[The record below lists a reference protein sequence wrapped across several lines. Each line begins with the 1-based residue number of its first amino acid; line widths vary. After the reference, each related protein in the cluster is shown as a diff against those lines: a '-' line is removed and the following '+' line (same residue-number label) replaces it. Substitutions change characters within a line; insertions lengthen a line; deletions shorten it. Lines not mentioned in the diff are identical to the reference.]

1 MDYKKY
7 EALDKSRQKLLCFC
21 AFIGGNIEPQS
32 LKEYAKISSVALTK
46 VTSYVKELTNGSF
59 LQSEG
64 FDWRSHDYIYQIT
77 PAHYYRVL
85 HFLFVSRAE
94 WLVLFESLNIERS
107 ACFST
112 LYDGLKKSI
121 RKEDINIPSFYFTG
135 NMIPYFIPVGMEPDF
150 TPLIR
155 CFPEQTFAGFFEAMV
170 VYLQEYD
177 ILDTN
182 DKLPQ
187 LLEERKDLSDSC
199 RKELTEMLAL
209 YRYFSHGEYKAHKTG
224 IPKTLYA
231 LLLEG
236 IHAVNWGE
244 YGRALVYLGAAVKLR
259 NKKSL
264 HKNLFMNFLNCFYL
278 IMAYVR
284 EGSEESQNKL
294 RQFIRKKVVME
305 ELCLLP
311 ARIIAEYCTSRD
323 REVPIYMIDWLLHTQ
338 QRGYYHKIS
347 YRYLGFLFAKYFNPE
362 YYKSLDP
369 TEFIP
374 HQLIFKHELS
384 AYIPLSEECKRTLNA
399 VYGTRPVLSSIRLAQ
414 KWELVMTE
422 LLQEMDN
429 DGVKLPE
436 KQVRVMYLIRGSGRE
451 IDVREQLRLNSG
463 KWGSG
468 KAVSWNRY
476 ITGGLDCMDE
486 TDKIILEKCR
496 NRGGCALS
504 IADALEN
511 LIGSDRIYTGW
522 RAPFEQVK
530 VTEEKPYLIV
540 EKKENGFVLSSNVP
554 NTDLTTSNPVIIQ
567 KNATHYAVIPM
578 TVQQRRF
585 YDRLLS
591 LQSFPL
597 ESENLLKA
605 FFPKISRLVEVH
617 SSLIDGGSTLDTIV
631 GEVEIGLQIHPHGNC
646 FDVYFFAKPLPGGKG
661 LFEPGKGL
669 AVVVDE
675 KEGIRYQVRRKLSKE
690 REAYEALAGFIE
702 DSMNKSITDNNVGLY
717 PDELLSLLD
726 YVQQS
731 PESYFVEWPEGET
744 IRLKTSPASTGWN
757 IHLNSVGNWFEI
769 EGNVRIDDQTVM
781 TMAEFLELLGHSKS
795 KYIRLNA
802 TDYLRLSDT
811 IRKQLQRLESVAVKE
826 HGKMQVSAFHAG
838 LLDEI
843 RNGELKIGYDEALEN
858 LWKRMEASKELVPVI
873 PATLQATLRDYQIDG
888 FRWIARLNNWGAGA
902 CLADDMGL
910 GKTVQTIAY
919 LLYKAAEG
927 ASLIVAPASVIPNWY
942 KELRKFAPTLKAV
955 VLNEADERSVV
966 LEASGAYDVI
976 LSTYGLLVT
985 EMEALTAK
993 EWNIVCLDE
1002 AHTIKNR
1009 DTKTSC
1015 VAMRLQAA
1023 NRLLLTGTPIQNHLG
1038 ELWNL
1043 FRFINPG
1050 LLGNYDLFH
1059 RKYIVPIEQEGDKAR
1074 QLQLK
1079 RIVHPFMLRRT
1090 KAEVVEELPDKMEI
1104 VLPVELSEDEMGIYE
1119 AIRRKAESML
1129 EQSGTISMN
1138 ALAEVTRLRQ
1148 AACSAALIEKQWKG
1162 ENSKISLFLDLVN
1175 EIKEGGNRVLVFS
1188 QFTSFFQLICHELDK
1203 AGEQYLY
1210 LDGNVSLKQ
1219 REHLV
1224 DDFQQGK
1231 CPLFLISLK
1240 AGGLGLNLTGANY
1253 VIHLDPWWN
1262 PAIEQQATDRAYR
1275 IGQQQN
1281 VTVYHLIAQHTIEE
1295 KIIRLHQTKR
1305 DLADSLLEGADMS
1318 HKLTGKDLLDILSK
1332 DILS

>member
-7 EALDKSRQKLLCFC
+7 ETLDKSRQKLLCFC
-21 AFIGGNIEPQS
+21 AFIGGNIESQS
-32 LKEYAKISSVALTK
+32 LKEYAKVSSVALTK
-46 VTSYVKELTNGSF
+46 VTSYVKELTNGGF

-64 FDWRSHDYIYQIT
+64 FDWRSHDYIYRIT
-77 PAHYYRVL
+77 PTHYYRVL
-85 HFLFVSRAE
+85 HFLLVNHAE
-94 WLVLFESLNIERS
+94 WLALFESLNIERS
-107 ACFST
+107 ISFTTMS
-112 LYDGLKKSI
+112 DGLKKSI
-121 RKEDINIPSFYFTG
+121 RKEDVNIPSFYFAE
-135 NMIPYFIPVGMEPDF
+135 NIIPYFIPVGMEPDF
-150 TPLIR
+150 TPLIQ
-155 CFPEQTFAGFFEAMV
+155 CFPEQTFTGFFEAMV

-177 ILDTN
+177 ILDTD

-187 LLEERKDLSDSC
+187 LLREKKDLSDSG

-209 YRYFSHGEYKAHKTG
+209 YRYFSHGEYNAHKRGT
-224 IPKTLYA
+224 PKTLYA

-244 YGRALVYLGAAVKLR
+244 YCKALEYLGIAMKLR
-259 NKKSL
+259 NKRSP

-278 IMAYVR
+278 VMAYVR

-294 RQFIRKKVVME
+294 RQFLRKKVVME

-311 ARIIAEYCTSRD
+311 ARIIAEWCTNRD
-323 REVPIYMIDWLLHTQ
+323 REVPIYIIDWLLHTQ
-338 QRGYYHKIS
+338 QRGCYHKRS

-362 YYKSLDP
+362 YYKSLDT

-384 AYIPLSEECKRTLNA
+384 AYIPLSEECKHTLNA

-422 LLQEMDN
+422 LLQEMDK
-429 DGVKLPE
+429 DGVKLPK
-436 KQVRVMYLIRGSGRE
+436 KQVRVMYLIRGSGGE
-451 IDVREQLRLNSG
+451 IDVREQLHLNSG

-468 KAVSWNRY
+468 KAVSWSRY
-476 ITGGLDCMDE
+476 ISGGLDYMDE

-496 NRGGCALS
+496 NKGGHALS

-522 RAPFEQVK
+522 HAPFEQVK

-554 NTDLTTSNPVIIQ
+554 KTGLTTSNPVIIQ

-578 TVQQRRF
+578 TAQQRRF

-597 ESENLLKA
+597 ESENLLKI

-617 SSLIDGGSTLDTIV
+617 SSLIDGGSTLDTIA

-646 FDVYFFAKPLPGGKG
+646 FNVYFFARPLPGGKG

-690 REAYEALAGFIE
+690 RETYEALTGFIE
-702 DSMNKSITDNNVGLY
+702 DSMNKPVADNNVVLY
-717 PDELLSLLD
+717 PVELLSLLD

-731 PESYFVEWPEGET
+731 PECYFVEWPEGET
-744 IRLKTSPASTGWN
+744 MRLKTSPASTGWN
-757 IHLNSVGNWFEI
+757 VNLHSVGNWFEI
-769 EGNVRIDDQTVM
+769 EGDVRIDDQTVM
-781 TMAEFLELLGHSKS
+781 TMAEFLELLGQSKGN
-795 KYIRLNA
+795 YIRLNA

-838 LLDEI
+838 LLGEI
-843 RNGELKIGYDEALEN
+843 RNGELKIGYDEVLEN
-858 LWKRMEASKELVPVI
+858 LWSKMETSKELVPVI

-927 ASLIVAPASVIPNWY
+927 ASLVVAPASVIPNWR
-942 KELRKFAPTLKAV
+942 KELQKFAPTLKAV
-955 VLNEADERSVV
+955 VLNEADNRPAV
-966 LEASGAYDVI
+966 LETSGAYDVI

-985 EMEALTAK
+985 EMEALTTK

-1009 DTKTSC
+1009 DTKTSGA
-1015 VAMRLQAA
+1015 AMRLQAA

-1059 RKYIVPIEQEGDKAR
+1059 RKYIVPIEQEGDKVR
-1074 QLQLK
+1074 QQQLK

-1104 VLPVELSEDEMGIYE
+1104 VLPVELSEDEMGVYE
-1119 AIRRKAESML
+1119 VIRRKAESML
-1129 EQSGTISMN
+1129 EQSGIVSVN
-1138 ALAEVTRLRQ
+1138 ALVEVTRLRQ
-1148 AACSAALIEKQWKG
+1148 AACSATLIEKKWKG

-1188 QFTSFFQLICHELDK
+1188 QFTSFLQLICHELDK
-1203 AGEQYLY
+1203 KGEQYLY

-1219 REHLV
+1219 RERLV

-1295 KIIRLHQTKR
+1295 KIVRLHQTKR
-1305 DLADSLLEGADMS
+1305 DLADSLLEGTDMS

-1332 DILS
+1332 DILF